1 MAHIKLKLFAN
12 IRELVGQSKLEYE
25 AKNLIELLHKFIDEY
40 PDANSIVFE
49 DSGNDLQGY
58 INIFINGTNIMH
70 LDGIN
75 SSLSDGDEVAI
86 LPPVS
91 GG

>member
-1 MAHIKLKLFAN
+1 
-12 IRELVGQSKLEYE
+12 YE